1 MFSELWGSMDN
12 KGTAGFTVS
21 ILSLIIL
28 LFSFSYNNPLSIIEE
43 IFSKNYI
50 VIPLTIIIA
59 FIIGHHFHKKNKPVQ
74 DFWET
79 KRRETIYDVTTC
91 INQIQISLRS
101 IEKHII
107 EIGKIPHNE
116 IQVSFANKINELNR
130 YIILNYQ
137 YLTNME
143 TRQMDLISK
152 EFQTYL
158 NEITKHTQNIQSK
171 ENSIITLESVTHRL
185 IMNFKT
191 IPSNLIYELLK
202 PVSNYF
208 VTDEITAS
216 RNRRK

>member
-1 MFSELWGSMDN
+1 MFSGIWKSMDN
-12 KGTAGFTVS
+12 KSKVGFTIS
-21 ILSLIIL
+21 ISSLMIL
-28 LFSFSYNNPLSIIEE
+28 LFIFSHNDPLLTLEE

-50 VIPLTIIIA
+50 VIPLTSAIA
-59 FIIGHHFHKKNKPVQ
+59 FIIGHYFHKKNKPVQ

-79 KRRETIYDVTTC
+79 KRKETVYDVATC

-116 IQVSFANKINELNR
+116 IQESFNNKINELNR

-152 EFQTYL
+152 EFQVYL
-158 NEITKHTQNIQSK
+158 NEITSSRQNLQSK
-171 ENSIITLESVTHRL
+171 ENALITLESVTYRL
-185 IMNFKT
+185 IMNFQT
-191 IPSNLIYELLK
+191 VSVNLIEELLK
-202 PVSNYF
+202 PISNYF
-208 VTDEITAS
+208 ITDEITAS
-216 RNRRK
+216 RKRRK